1 MILERFDWIVIVLI
15 VVVDG
20 GNFERSVI
28 FDILVWLMN
37 DKSICVVKSS
47 KFGFFWNIVFECLY
61 FFLGII

>member
-1 MILERFDWIVIVLI
+1 MILECFDWIVIVLI

-20 GNFERSVI
+20 GNFERLVI

-47 KFGFFWNIVFECLY
+47 KFGFF
-61 FFLGII
+61 